1 MNTNPTGQPIQI
13 YVQETDFL
21 WKGTY
26 KNGVHKNPINLNA
39 VWKIDISL
47 CFPRI

>member
-13 YVQETDFL
+13 YVQETDF
-21 WKGTY
+21 WRGTY
-26 KNGVHKNPINLNA
+26 KNGALKNPINLQA
-39 VWKIDISL
+39 VWKTDISL